1 MVAEASKHIRAGEEV
16 RNNQKLNKTDPTFHS
31 FHFSGNPKWMNFW
44 EIPKEALRLNLL
56 VVVCL
61 AFIAIAIAIAI
72 AIVEG

>member
-16 RNNQKLNKTDPTFHS
+16 TNNQKLSKTDPTFHS
-31 FHFSGNPKWMNFW
+31 FYFSGNPKWMNFL

-61 AFIAIAIAIAI
+61 AFIARGLRSAISMPSS
-72 AIVEG
+72 